1 MKKGLIA
8 KVVGLGVSLLSV
20 ILFFVSEISLKMT
33 ATVMGQKVKET
44 TDVDIWDIVT
54 NKDNAFDDT
63 LAQPIM
69 TIVFALLVIATIY
82 FAVSVVLEVLGKK
95 LPVAQLDLVGA
106 GVVVLAAIIM
116 IVAHF
121 IPETR
126 KMFVGIEVEAK
137 IHLETLKCFVT
148 YVVLLGG
155 AATVAANVVLKD

>member
-44 TDVDIWDIVT
+44 TEVDIWDIVT
-54 NKDNAFDDT
+54 NKDKAFDDT
-63 LAQPIM
+63 LAKPIM

-106 GVVVLAAIIM
+106 GVVVLAAVIM

-121 IPETR
+121 IPETE
-126 KMFVGIEVEAK
+126 KIGGIEAK
-137 IHLETLKCFVT
+137 IYLETLKCFVT

-155 AATVAANVVLKD
+155 AAAVAANVVLKD

>member
-20 ILFFVSEISLKMT
+20 ILFFVAEVSIKKTDTKGNKIGE
-33 ATVMGQKVKET
+33 GEVK
-44 TDVDIWDIVT
+44 IWDIVS
-54 NKDNAFDDT
+54 NKDGIFDDR
-63 LAQPIM
+63 LAKPVL

-106 GVVVLAAIIM
+106 GVVVLAAVIM
-116 IVAHF
+116 IVAAF
-121 IPETR
+121 IPEKEKSFFGT
-126 KMFVGIEVEAK
+126 AK
-137 IHLETLKCFVT
+137 IYLETLKCFVT

-155 AATVAANVVLKD
+155 AAAVAANVVLKD